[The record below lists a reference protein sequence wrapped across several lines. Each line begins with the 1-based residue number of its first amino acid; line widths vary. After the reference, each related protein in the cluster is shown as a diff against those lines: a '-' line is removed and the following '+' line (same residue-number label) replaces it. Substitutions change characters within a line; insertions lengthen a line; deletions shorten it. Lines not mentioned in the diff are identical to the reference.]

1 MRTRW
6 RLTHPVA
13 CEIEAPMMHARW
25 LSMLMLTAVVV
36 LAASGCTYFRKQEAD
51 QAEATLA
58 AAGFKVKPADSAKRE
73 ATLALFPVRKI
84 VSRVRDGQ
92 LTYFYADPDFC
103 KCLYYG
109 DAKAYSRY
117 QQLALQRQIANEQVE
132 AAEMNENAAMDWG
145 MWGPFW

>member
-1 MRTRW
+1 MRRAHRW
-6 RLTHPVA
+6 SLV
-13 CEIEAPMMHARW
+13 IVGIVV
-25 LSMLMLTAVVV
+25 TAG
-36 LAASGCTYFRKQEAD
+36 LASSCTYFRKQEAD
-51 QAEATLA
+51 QVESTLA
-58 AAGFKVKPADSAKRE
+58 AAGFQVKPADTAKRQ
-73 ATLALFPVRKI
+73 ASLAQFPVRKL

-109 DAKAYSRY
+109 NQLQYGRY
-117 QQLALQRQIANEQVE
+117 RQLALQQHIAEEQMD